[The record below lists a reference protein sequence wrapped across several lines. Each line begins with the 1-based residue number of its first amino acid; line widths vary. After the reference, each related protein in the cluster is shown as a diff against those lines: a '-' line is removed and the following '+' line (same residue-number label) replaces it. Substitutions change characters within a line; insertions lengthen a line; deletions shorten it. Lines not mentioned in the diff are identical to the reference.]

1 MKLRAFIIAVAALL
15 VLTDHAQAQQVVIA
29 PSQIA
34 ASAVNAA
41 DQMDYMLDQLGE
53 LADLGRQLG
62 TVRDHFDK
70 WVGEDG
76 LGGQAISV
84 LQD

>member
-1 MKLRAFIIAVAALL
+1 MKPKFVIITLIAML
-15 VLTDHAQAQQVVIA
+15 VCTHIQAQQVVID

-53 LADLGRQLG
+53 LADLVQN
-62 TVRDHFDK
+62 TP
-70 WVGEDG
+70 
-76 LGGQAISV
+76 A
-84 LQD
+84 